1 MRLPWTASGG
11 GAWDSPSSSTA
22 SSPPPP
28 NPRRAPSSPPA
39 ASSRSM
45 WDRLSLDSTAD
56 IPPDTPLLFNH
67 DRKHD
72 PSPTSGA
79 FPSRRP
85 SPPTAHPHTAL
96 DLGSSSTITTTTPT
110 SPRGYAS
117 TLRTHRRKHR
127 LASLAYSSALVCLA
141 ASTLLAAAVVGWCAH
156 FVYTRHAALA
166 TAVFAPPLEPE
177 PHSVEWAAPPFPPSG
192 PAQQG
197 LKPDRA
203 AVGTLV
209 DDVEREL
216 DRRFV
221 DELGLP
227 STTGDLRC
235 ASVAD
240 SAALSR
246 RYDGLRAPPSSPTT
260 KTLVALNLYNSEL
273 VIPALSHALLAVA
286 AFLGPHN
293 VHISIFENGSTDRT
307 TSALAHL
314 ARALSALGADHDVVS
329 DPRTTDW
336 KKVDRIDQLAVFRN
350 VALAPL
356 HGANATFSDVVFIND
371 VFACPGDVLELLFQ
385 RRAQGADAACAMDWR
400 ANKGPGHWWRDSIL
414 YYDSWVGRSL
424 SGQMM
429 RPRTDIFQEWHDGV
443 DGLFNAEGDE
453 ASKARFVRG
462 LPTPVYS
469 CWNGMLALDARP
481 FTSTA
486 PAPRYD
492 PSSTLSTSARKSWR
506 RPPPVTAL
514 EPAKFRSALNREG
527 ECAASECKTL
537 AKDFWTRGYDRWLV
551 VPSVRVTYGAA
562 VYNHPRLRHLASL
575 HPPSLSN
582 LTLSSSP
589 SLDSPPPPSAALD
602 GDDEPSELIPWATL
616 SPPDSVVCWAW
627 VRGFH
632 LDLEWIRAT
641 WFRPYAFARSLLDGG
656 ASSGGGLA
664 RRA

>member
-1 MRLPWTASGG
+1 MWLPWTASGARHEASG
-11 GAWDSPSSSTA
+11 PRRSYTASPAPSHLPPSSS
-22 SSPPPP
+22 
-28 NPRRAPSSPPA
+28 PA
-39 ASSRSM
+39 ASAASRGM

-56 IPPDTPLLFNH
+56 IPPDTPLLFAH
-67 DRKHD
+67 EPKHD
-72 PSPTSGA
+72 PPSSSA
-79 FPSRRP
+79 FPSRRS
-85 SPPTAHPHTAL
+85 SPTTPPLHHHNDQPHTAL
-96 DLGSSSTITTTTPT
+96 DLGNPT
-110 SPRGYAS
+110 APSSPRHYAS

-141 ASTLLAAAVVGWCAH
+141 ASTLLACAVVGWSAH

-166 TAVFAPPLEPE
+166 TAVFAPPLEPR
-177 PHSVEWAAPPFPPSG
+177 PVSVEWAAPPFPPSG
-192 PAQQG
+192 AAQAQAAA
-197 LKPDRA
+197 KPDHA
-203 AVGTLV
+203 AGRDGV
-209 DDVEREL
+209 DQVEREL
-216 DRRFV
+216 DRRYV

-235 ASVAD
+235 ASVVD

-246 RYDGLRAPPSSPTT
+246 RYDGLRAPPSGVTSSTT

-286 AFLGPHN
+286 SFLGPAN

-307 TSALAHL
+307 VAALAHL

-350 VALAPL
+350 
-356 HGANATFSDVVFIND
+356 
-371 VFACPGDVLELLFQ
+371 LLFQ
-385 RRAQGADAACAMDWR
+385 RRVQGADAACAMDWR

-429 RPRTDIFQEWHDGV
+429 RPRTDLFQEWHDGV

-453 ASKARFVRG
+453 ASKARFTRG

-492 PSSTLSTSARKSWR
+492 PASTLSTSARKSWR
-506 RPPPVTAL
+506 RPPPASAL

-551 VPSVRVTYGAA
+551 VPSVHVTYDAA
-562 VYNHPRLRHLASL
+562 VYNHPRLWQLASL

-582 LTLSSSP
+582 LTLTSSSA
-589 SLDSPPPPSAALD
+589 LDSPPPPSRAD
-602 GDDEPSELIPWATL
+602 GDVDDDEPSELIPWATL
-616 SPPDSVVCWAW
+616 SPPDTVVCWAW

-632 LDLEWIRAT
+632 LDLEWVRAT
-641 WFRPYAFARSLLDGG
+641 WFRPYAFARSLLDV
-656 ASSGGGLA
+656 GGGP

>member
-1 MRLPWTASGG
+1 
-11 GAWDSPSSSTA
+11 
-22 SSPPPP
+22 
-28 NPRRAPSSPPA
+28 
-39 ASSRSM
+39 M

-56 IPPDTPLLFNH
+56 IPPDTPLLFH
-67 DRKHD
+67 HERKHD
-72 PSPTSGA
+72 PSPTSSSGA
-79 FPSRRP
+79 FPSPPP
-85 SPPTAHPHTAL
+85 SSSAAHHPDTAL
-96 DLGSSSTITTTTPT
+96 DLGSSTTSTTPS
-110 SPRGYAS
+110 SPRHYAS

-192 PAQQG
+192 PAHQG

-203 AVGTLV
+203 AGDGDGDGV

-227 STTGDLRC
+227 STTGNLRC

-240 SAALSR
+240 SAALVR
-246 RYDGLRAPPSSPTT
+246 RYDGLRAPSRASTAAPRP

-286 AFLGPHN
+286 SFLGPDN

-307 TSALAHL
+307 VAALAHL

-356 HGANATFSDVVFIND
+356 HGANATFSDVVFVND

-414 YYDSWVGRSL
+414 YYDSWCV
-424 SGQMM
+424 
-429 RPRTDIFQEWHDGV
+429 P
-443 DGLFNAEGDE
+443 
-453 ASKARFVRG
+453 
-462 LPTPVYS
+462 
-469 CWNGMLALDARP
+469 
-481 FTSTA
+481 
-486 PAPRYD
+486 
-492 PSSTLSTSARKSWR
+492 
-506 RPPPVTAL
+506 
-514 EPAKFRSALNREG
+514 FRSSRRRSGRARRLTRELLLLSALAG
-527 ECAASECKTL
+527 
-537 AKDFWTRGYDRWLV
+537 
-551 VPSVRVTYGAA
+551 
-562 VYNHPRLRHLASL
+562 
-575 HPPSLSN
+575 
-582 LTLSSSP
+582 
-589 SLDSPPPPSAALD
+589 SAAR
-602 GDDEPSELIPWATL
+602 S
-616 SPPDSVVCWAW
+616 
-627 VRGFH
+627 
-632 LDLEWIRAT
+632 RA
-641 WFRPYAFARSLLDGG
+641 R
-656 ASSGGGLA
+656 
-664 RRA
+664 